1 MVMKSP
7 ARKVFNIFNIIF
19 FVIASVVCLVPIVY
33 ILSMSFS
40 SSMAVSA
47 GKVTLFPVEFTL
59 KSYEY
64 VLQKQEFWTAF
75 IISVERV
82 VLGVIINMVMVIL
95 AAFPL
100 SKTDREF
107 SSRRFF
113 VWFFMITMLF
123 SGGMIPTFMVVK
135 YTGLLNTIWGLVI
148 PGAVPVFNVVLLL
161 NFFKAVPK
169 ELEESAFMD
178 GAGYFRI
185 LFQIFV
191 PVSLPAIATLVVF
204 TMVTHWNSWFDGMI
218 YMNDAKNYPLQTYL
232 QSILVSS
239 NTKLMTKARAELLRL
254 ISDRTLK
261 AAQVFIAVIP
271 ILLVYP
277 FLQKY
282 FVAGMT
288 LGSVK
293 E

>member
-1 MVMKSP
+1 MVSNTVG
-7 ARKVFNIFNIIF
+7 RKVFRVVNAIF
-19 FVIASVVCLVPIVY
+19 FIVYGLVCLVPIIHIV
-33 ILSMSFS
+33 SMSFS
-40 SSMAVSA
+40 SSVAVSA
-47 GKVTLFPVEFTL
+47 GKVTLTPVEFTL

-64 VLQKQEFWTAF
+64 VLKKAEFWTAF
-75 IISVERV
+75 RISLVRV
-82 VLGVIINMVMVIL
+82 VLGVSVNMLMVIF

-100 SKTDREF
+100 AKTRQEF
-107 SSRRFF
+107 CAKNFF

-135 YTGLLNTIWGLVI
+135 YTGLLNSIWALVL
-148 PGAVPVFNVVLLL
+148 PGAVPVFNVVLMM

-185 LFQIFV
+185 LFQV
-191 PVSLPAIATLVVF
+191 YLPVSLPALATLVVF
-204 TMVTHWNSWFDGMI
+204 SLVTHWNSWFDGMI
-218 YMNDAKNYPLQTYL
+218 YMSDAKNYPMQTYL
-232 QSILVSS
+232 QSIMVSPS
-239 NTKLMTKARAELLRL
+239 TRMMTKAQANLLRL

-261 AAQVFIAVIP
+261 ASQIVIATVP

-293 E
+293 G

>member
-1 MVMKSP
+1 MVSNTA
-7 ARKVFNIFNIIF
+7 ARKVFRVCNTVF
-19 FVIASVVCLVPIVY
+19 FVLYALLCLIPIIHIIA
-33 ILSMSFS
+33 MSFS
-40 SSMAVSA
+40 ASTAVSA
-47 GKVTLFPVEFTL
+47 GKVTLIPVEPTL

-64 VLQKQEFWTAF
+64 VLKKSEFWRAF
-75 IISVERV
+75 RVSLVRV
-82 VLGVIINMVMVIL
+82 VLGVGINMLMVIL

-100 SKTDREF
+100 SKTRQDFCARTV
-107 SSRRFF
+107 F

-123 SGGMIPTFMVVK
+123 SGGMIPSFMIVK
-135 YTGLLNTIWGLVI
+135 YTGLLNTIWALI
-148 PGAVPVFNVVLLL
+148 LPGAVPVFNVVLLM

-178 GAGYFRI
+178 GAGYGRI
-185 LFQIFV
+185 LFQIYL
-191 PVSLPAIATLVVF
+191 PVSLPALATLTVF
-204 TMVTHWNSWFDGMI
+204 ALVTHWNSWFDGMI
-218 YMNDAKNYPLQTYL
+218 YMSDAKNYPMQTYL
-232 QSILVSS
+232 QSIMVST
-239 NTKLMTKARAELLRL
+239 NTKLMTKAKAQLLRL

-261 AAQVFIAVIP
+261 AAQIVIATVP

-293 E
+293 G

>member
-1 MVMKSP
+1 MVSNTA
-7 ARKVFNIFNIIF
+7 ARKVFRVCNAVFFILYALLCLIPIIH
-19 FVIASVVCLVPIVY
+19 II
-33 ILSMSFS
+33 SMSFS
-40 SSMAVSA
+40 ASTAVSS
-47 GKVTLFPVEFTL
+47 GKVTLFPVEPTL

-64 VLQKQEFWTAF
+64 VLKKSEFWRAF
-75 IISVERV
+75 RVSLVRV
-82 VLGVIINMVMVIL
+82 VLGVCVNMLMVIL

-100 SKTDREF
+100 SKTRQDFCARTV
-107 SSRRFF
+107 F

-123 SGGMIPTFMVVK
+123 SGGMIPSFMIVK
-135 YTGLLNTIWGLVI
+135 YTGLLNTIWALI
-148 PGAVPVFNVVLLL
+148 LPGAVPVFNVVLLM

-178 GAGYFRI
+178 GAGYGRI
-185 LFQIFV
+185 LFQIYL
-191 PVSLPAIATLVVF
+191 PVSLPALATLTVF
-204 TMVTHWNSWFDGMI
+204 ALVTHWNSWFDGMI
-218 YMNDAKNYPLQTYL
+218 YMSDAKNYPMQTYL
-232 QSILVSS
+232 QSIMVST
-239 NTKLMTKARAELLRL
+239 NTKLMTKAQAQLLRL

-261 AAQVFIAVIP
+261 AAQIVIATVP

-293 E
+293 G

>member
-1 MVMKSP
+1 MVTKTP
-7 ARKVFNIFNIIF
+7 ARRAFNVVNILF
-19 FVIASVVCLVPIVY
+19 FVLCSAVCLVPIIY
-33 ILSMSFS
+33 ILSMSLS
-40 SSMAVSA
+40 SSTAVSA

-64 VLQKQEFWTAF
+64 VLQKKEVWSAF
-75 IISVERV
+75 IISIERV
-82 VLGVIINMVMVIL
+82 LLGVGINMLMVIL

-100 SKTDREF
+100 SKQKKDF
-107 SSRRFF
+107 SSRTFF

-123 SGGMIPTFMVVK
+123 SGGMIPTFMIVK
-135 YTGLLNTIWGLVI
+135 YTWLLNSIWSLI
-148 PGAVPVFNVVLLL
+148 LPGAVPVFNMVLLM
-161 NFFKAVPK
+161 NFFKAVPR
-169 ELEESAFMD
+169 ELEESAFID

-185 LFQIFV
+185 LFKIYI
-191 PVSLPAIATLVVF
+191 PISLPAIATLVVF
-204 TMVTHWNSWFDGMI
+204 TMVSHWNSWFDGMI
-218 YMNDAKNYPLQTYL
+218 YMSDARNYPLQTYL
-232 QSILVSS
+232 QSILVST
-239 NTKLMTKARAELLRL
+239 NTKLMTKAQAELLRL

-261 AAQVFIAVIP
+261 AAQVFIAMIP

>member
-1 MVMKSP
+1 MVINTTG
-7 ARKVFNIFNIIF
+7 RKIFRVVNGLIFILYGLLCLIPIIH
-19 FVIASVVCLVPIVY
+19 IV
-33 ILSMSFS
+33 SMSFS
-40 SSMAVSA
+40 ASTAVSS
-47 GKVTLFPVEFTL
+47 GKVTLLPVEFTL

-64 VLQKQEFWTAF
+64 VMEREAFWKAF
-75 IISVERV
+75 QVSLIRV
-82 VLGVIINMVMVIL
+82 VLGVGTNMLMVIL

-100 SKTDREF
+100 SKTRTEF
-107 SSRRFF
+107 CARNVF
-113 VWFFMITMLF
+113 VWFFVVTMLF
-123 SGGMIPTFMVVK
+123 SGGMIPTFMIVR
-135 YTGLLNTIWGLVI
+135 YTGLLDTIWALVL
-148 PGAVPVFNVVLLL
+148 PGAVPVFNVVLLM

-185 LFQIFV
+185 LFQIYL
-191 PVSLPAIATLVVF
+191 PVSLPALATLVVF
-204 TMVTHWNSWFDGMI
+204 ALVTHWNSWFDGMI
-218 YMNDAKNYPLQTYL
+218 YMNRAENYPMQTYL
-232 QSILVSS
+232 QSILVST
-239 NTKLMTKARAELLRL
+239 NTKLMTKAQAQLLAL

-261 AAQVFIAVIP
+261 AAQIVIATVP

-293 E
+293 G

>member
-1 MVMKSP
+1 MVSKTP
-7 ARKVFNIFNIIF
+7 ARKVFKVFNALFFILYALICLIPIIH
-19 FVIASVVCLVPIVY
+19 

-40 SSMAVSA
+40 SSTAVSS
-47 GKVTLFPVEFTL
+47 GKVTLLPVEFTL

-64 VLQKQEFWTAF
+64 VLKKEEFWTAF
-75 IISVERV
+75 GISVIRV
-82 VLGVIINMVMVIL
+82 ILGVAVNMVMVIF

-100 SKTDREF
+100 AKTKREF
-107 SSRRFF
+107 GARSFF
-113 VWFFMITMLF
+113 VWFFMVTMLF
-123 SGGMIPTFMVVK
+123 SGGMIPTFMIVK
-135 YTGLLNTIWGLVI
+135 YTGLLNTIWSLI
-148 PGAVPVFNVVLLL
+148 LPGAVPVFNVVLLM

-169 ELEESAFMD
+169 ELEESAFID

-185 LFQIFV
+185 LFKIYL
-191 PVSLPAIATLVVF
+191 PVSLPALATLTVF
-204 TMVTHWNSWFDGMI
+204 AIVTHWNSWFDGMI
-218 YMNDAKNYPLQTYL
+218 YMSDAKNYPMQTYL
-232 QSILVSS
+232 QSILVST
-239 NTKLMTKARAELLRL
+239 NTKLMTKAQAELLRL

-261 AAQVFIAVIP
+261 AAQIFIATVP
-271 ILLVYP
+271 ILLIYP

>member
-1 MVMKSP
+1 MVSNTVG
-7 ARKVFNIFNIIF
+7 RKVFRVINAF
-19 FVIASVVCLVPIVY
+19 FFILYALICLVPIIHIV
-33 ILSMSFS
+33 SMSFS
-40 SSMAVSA
+40 ASTAVSA
-47 GKVTLFPVEFTL
+47 GKVTLAPVEFTL

-64 VLQKQEFWTAF
+64 VLKKEEFWRAF
-75 IISVERV
+75 QISLVRV
-82 VLGVIINMVMVIL
+82 VLGVAINMLMVVF

-100 SKTDREF
+100 AKTKQEF
-107 SSRRFF
+107 CARNVF

-135 YTGLLNTIWGLVI
+135 YTGLLNTIWSLVI
-148 PGAVPVFNVVLLL
+148 PGAVPVFNVVLMM

-185 LFQIFV
+185 LFRIYL
-191 PVSLPAIATLVVF
+191 PVSLPALATLVVF
-204 TMVTHWNSWFDGMI
+204 SLVTHWNSWFDGMI
-218 YMNDAKNYPLQTYL
+218 YMSEARNYPMQTYL
-232 QSILVSS
+232 QSIMV
-239 NTKLMTKARAELLRL
+239 NPATRMMTKAQANLLRL

-261 AAQVFIAVIP
+261 AAQIVIATVP
-271 ILLVYP
+271 ILMVYP

-293 E
+293 G